1 MFHVEQK
8 IKDMEINFFYENI
21 NSFNL
26 NSKVDMWIEQTV
38 QNENKQVGEINV
50 IFCSDEHLLKM
61 NIEHLEHDFYT
72 DIITFD
78 YSEKEIVSGD
88 LFISKDRVEDNANKF
103 KEPFE
108 KEIHRVIIH
117 GVLHLLGYND
127 KTEIE
132 QKQMR
137 GKENFYLDKLM

>member
-1 MFHVEQK
+1 
-8 IKDMEINFFYENI
+8 MEINFFYENI
-21 NSFNL
+21 DPFNL
-26 NSKVDMWIEQTV
+26 NSKADKWIEETV
-38 QNENKQVGEINV
+38 QNENKQAGEINV

-61 NIEHLEHDFYT
+61 NVEHLDHDFYT

-78 YSEKEIVSGD
+78 YSENKIVSGD
-88 LFISKDRVEDNANKF
+88 LFISKDRVEDNSNQF

-127 KTEIE
+127 KTEEE

-137 GKENFYLDKLM
+137 EKENYYLDRLI

>member
-1 MFHVEQK
+1 
-8 IKDMEINFFYENI
+8 MEINFFFEKI
-21 NSFNL
+21 KTFDL
-26 NSKVDMWIEQTV
+26 NSKVKTWIEETI
-38 QNENKQVGEINV
+38 QNENKETGEINV

-61 NIEHLEHDFYT
+61 NVEHLGHDFYT

-78 YSEKEIVSGD
+78 YSENDIVSGD
-88 LFISKDRVEDNANKF
+88 LFISKDRVEDNANQF

-127 KTEIE
+127 KTEEE
-132 QKQMR
+132 QKKMR
-137 GKENFYLDKLM
+137 EKENFYLDKLI

>member
-1 MFHVEQK
+1 
-8 IKDMEINFFYENI
+8 MEINFFYEEI
-21 NSFNL
+21 NTFDL
-26 NSKVDMWIEQTV
+26 NSKAKTWIEETI
-38 QNENKQVGEINV
+38 QNENKETGEINV

-61 NIEHLEHDFYT
+61 NVEHLGHDFYT

-78 YSEKEIVSGD
+78 YSENDIVSGD
-88 LFISKDRVEDNANKF
+88 LFISKDRVEDNANQF

-127 KTEIE
+127 KTEEE
-132 QKQMR
+132 QKKMR
-137 GKENFYLDKLM
+137 EKENFYLDKLI